1 MEEISI
7 DTMVGTAKRGIR
19 EDTGACVILIYCCVS
34 FMVPN
39 LSQFNEKGDTLSPLL
54 RALFF
59 DTINGDGGLLRM
71 KAVELAK
78 AYNPKDFEDR
88 IYSEWKEK
96 GEFAPRS
103 GEGHFTVVMPP
114 PNVTGVLHMGHALNN
129 SLQDIIIRYKRM
141 TGVPTLWV
149 PGTDHAGI
157 ATQNVVERQ
166 LAKEGLR
173 RQNLG
178 REKFLERTWAVKDK
192 HHNIIKSQLEKMGCS
207 CDWDHERF
215 TMDEGLSKA
224 VRESFVTLYERG
236 LVYKGKY
243 LVNYCPKC
251 GTALADDEVEY
262 ENVPGKL
269 YDVRYPYSDGSG
281 WITVATTRPETMFGD
296 VAVAVNPED
305 ERYKDIIGKK
315 LRLPLTDREIPIIAD
330 SFVELGFGTGMVKIT
345 PAHDP
350 NDWECGKRHNLEA
363 INVLNPDGT
372 MNENCPEK
380 YRGVPAQ
387 EARKMVAEELKE
399 KGYLV
404 SEKDY
409 NHEVGHC
416 YRCHT
421 IVEPYLSE
429 QWFVKMRGMADKAI
443 DAWKKGDIQFY
454 PKRWENTYIH
464 WMETIKDW
472 CISRQ
477 LWWGHR
483 IPVWYC
489 EDCGEMIVSRE
500 DVTECPKCHS
510 HNLKQDTDVLDT
522 WFSSW
527 LWPFSTLGWPE
538 KTADFEKFFQTNTL
552 VSAYDIIFFWISR
565 MIMASE
571 EFLGKAPFKDIVIT
585 GLVRDTQGRKMSKSL
600 GNGIDPLD
608 VIDEYGADAMKFT
621 LCFLAA
627 QGQDV
632 QIDMNSF
639 KLGSRFANKI
649 WNATRFLL
657 MNLEGRNLVK
667 VEKERLNTLDKW
679 IYSRLNDAAL
689 SIKKAMEEYHF
700 NDAAQTVYS
709 FFWNDFCDW
718 YIEASKEKLLHGS
731 DEEKDLQ
738 VSILMDILESS
749 MRLMHPFLSF
759 LTEEIYQK
767 LPNHNGDVIV
777 AKYPEYD
784 EKEKDAFAEA
794 SMDSL
799 QEVVRVVRA
808 VRSTLGIGPEKKL
821 KVVVRP
827 DKTNKYVD
835 FYNNEVKI
843 MTSFMGASS
852 VIIDAEGSEDTSKA
866 FPCHGSGFEAFV
878 FVRDAID
885 VEGEI
890 KRLEGEIKKA
900 EANLAQSIK
909 KLENENFISHA
920 KPEAIEKEKSKKAE
934 FEEKIAKSTEHISL
948 LKTL

>member
-1 MEEISI
+1 
-7 DTMVGTAKRGIR
+7 
-19 EDTGACVILIYCCVS
+19 
-34 FMVPN
+34 
-39 LSQFNEKGDTLSPLL
+39 
-54 RALFF
+54 
-59 DTINGDGGLLRM
+59 M

-78 AYNPKDFEDR
+78 VYNPKDFEEK
-88 IYSEWKEK
+88 IYTEWKEK
-96 GEFAPRS
+96 GEFGPKE
-103 GEGHFTVVMPP
+103 GEGHFSVVMPP
-114 PNVTGVLHMGHALNN
+114 PNVTGILHMGHALNN
-129 SLQDIIIRYKRM
+129 NLQDIIIRYKRM
-141 TGVPTLWV
+141 LGIPTLWV

-166 LAKEGLR
+166 LAKEGLSR
-173 RQNLG
+173 HDLG
-178 REKFLERTWAVKDK
+178 REKFLERTWLVKEK
-192 HHNIIKSQLEKMGCS
+192 HHDIIKKQLETMGCS

-224 VRESFVTLYERG
+224 VREAFVTLYERG
-236 LVYKGKY
+236 LIYKGNY

-262 ENVPGKL
+262 ENMPGKL

-281 WITVATTRPETMFGD
+281 YITVATTRPETMFGD
-296 VAVAVNPED
+296 SAVAVNPDD
-305 ERYKDIIGKK
+305 ERYKSVVGKTLK
-315 LRLPLTDREIPIIAD
+315 LPLTDREIPIIAD
-330 SFVELGFGTGMVKIT
+330 RFVDMTFGTGMVKIT

-350 NDWECGKRHNLEA
+350 NDWECGKRHNLEI
-363 INVLNPDGT
+363 INLLNPDGT
-372 MNENCPEK
+372 LNDNVPEK
-380 YRGVPAQ
+380 YRNMQAVD
-387 EARKMVAEELKE
+387 ARVLVVEDLEKE
-399 KGYLV
+399 GYLIKV
-404 SEKDY
+404 TD
-409 NHEVGHC
+409 HAHDVGHC

-421 IVEPYLSE
+421 VVEPYVSE
-429 QWFVKMRGMADKAI
+429 QWFVKMRGMAHKAI
-443 DAWKKGDIQFY
+443 QAWKDGDINFY

-464 WMETIKDW
+464 WMENIRDW

-500 DVTECPKCHS
+500 DATECPKCHS
-510 HNLKQDTDVLDT
+510 HKLRQDSDVLDT

-538 KTADFEKFFQTNTL
+538 KTADFDKFFPTDTL

-600 GNGIDPLD
+600 GNGIDPLE
-608 VIDEYGADAMKFT
+608 VIDHYGADAMKFT
-621 LCFLAA
+621 LCYLAA

-632 QIDMNSF
+632 QIDMDSF
-639 KLGSRFANKI
+639 KFGSKFANKI

-657 MNLEGRNLVK
+657 MNLEGRELVEVTPDK
-667 VEKERLNTLDKW
+667 LSVMDKW
-679 IYSRLNDAAL
+679 IYSRLNDAAYD
-689 SIKKAMEEYHF
+689 IEKAMESYRF
-700 NDAAQTVYS
+700 NDAAQAVYS

-718 YIEASKEKLLHGS
+718 YIEASKQKLFKGS

-759 LTEEIYQK
+759 LSEEIYQK
-767 LPNHNGDVIV
+767 LPNHKGDLIV
-777 AKYPEYD
+777 ASYPRFSEERTYRN
-784 EKEKDAFAEA
+784 EAELVE
-794 SMDSL
+794 SL
-799 QEVVRVVRA
+799 KKVIQSVRA
-808 VRSTLGIGPEKKL
+808 VRSSLQIPPEKKL
-821 KVVVRP
+821 KVVLRP
-827 DKTNKYVD
+827 DSGNKTIS
-835 FYNNEVKI
+835 FYKEEAEL
-843 MTSFMGASS
+843 MASFMGASE
-852 VIIDAEGSEDTSKA
+852 VVVDIDANEDVSKA
-866 FPCHGSGFEAFV
+866 FPQAGIGYEVFV

-885 VEGEI
+885 VDAELA
-890 KRLEGEIKKA
+890 KLEKEIKKN
-900 EANLAQSIK
+900 EDLLAQSNK
-909 KLENENFISHA
+909 KLSNENFISHA

-934 FEEKIAKSTEHISL
+934 FEDKIAKSKEHMAL